1 MNVFHDKKEEINLR
15 SCYKDKRATEF
26 FFGEDLKEGVPG
38 VPNIRV
44 VLPAFIIR

>member
-26 FFGEDLKEGVPG
+26 FLVKVWRKEYQEYQILG
-38 VPNIRV
+38 
-44 VLPAFIIR
+44 